1 MFSNQNVHKA
11 FQSILRADYISI
23 TDSRQLEMLGKYYV
37 DIFNNLPIILQ
48 EQDNFVNGRRG
59 TGKTTLLMRAYY
71 ECLKSISP
79 QIKDMF
85 EEADEQLLERFF
97 VGKIVSELK
106 TQLATMF
113 ELEKIKI
120 LKKDKSNLPEF
131 EYIEEVLKS
140 GIDVKIKKEDERT
153 EVNLTQKD
161 NIEGSI
167 SLTDTKISD
176 IHASEQE
183 NRVSYSVEKIKGV
196 SVQEFLVTLG
206 DIRKKVILT
215 QYIFLLMN
223 FQNYQVMNKLGFQY
237 Y

>member
-79 QIKDMF
+79 QIKEESKIIGKRRILHIYIDLNQCKDMF

-167 SLTDTKISD
+167 SLTDTKI
-176 IHASEQE
+176 
-183 NRVSYSVEKIKGV
+183 
-196 SVQEFLVTLG
+196 
-206 DIRKKVILT
+206 
-215 QYIFLLMN
+215 
-223 FQNYQVMNKLGFQY
+223 
-237 Y
+237 

>member
-1 MFSNQNVHKA
+1 
-11 FQSILRADYISI
+11 
-23 TDSRQLEMLGKYYV
+23 
-37 DIFNNLPIILQ
+37 
-48 EQDNFVNGRRG
+48 
-59 TGKTTLLMRAYY
+59 
-71 ECLKSISP
+71 
-79 QIKDMF
+79 
-85 EEADEQLLERFF
+85 
-97 VGKIVSELK
+97 
-106 TQLATMF
+106 
-113 ELEKIKI
+113 
-120 LKKDKSNLPEF
+120 
-131 EYIEEVLKS
+131 LKS

-183 NRVSYSVEKIKGV
+183 NRVFYSVEKIKGV

-223 FQNYQVMNKLGFQY
+223 FQNYQLMNKLGWSNKNA
-237 Y
+237 